1 MINKVIGWSLK
12 NRLFI
17 VLGALLMLF
26 WGAYES
32 TRIPVDVFPDLT
44 SPTVTI
50 LTEAHGMAPEE
61 VETLVTFPIETA
73 LNGAS
78 GVRRVRSSTGVGYSS
93 VWVEFNWNTDI
104 YQARQ
109 IVSEKLQLVRSSL
122 PPEISSPAMQPITSI
137 MGEVMFIS
145 LSSDRHS
152 TMELKTLADWTFRRR
167 MLAVPGVAQ
176 VIPFGG
182 DTKQYQVIVEPEQL
196 ASYGITLNEV
206 VEALK
211 STNENSSA
219 GFYTEGGQEF
229 LIQGLGRVNSTEDIA
244 NTVLSVRN
252 GIPILVG
259 QVAEVKIAAAPKRG
273 EGSYNG
279 QPAVIIGIQKQPD
292 ANTLE
297 LTRNIDRLLDDIEP
311 KLPLGMKIDRNIFRQ
326 ADFISVSIDNVLKAL
341 RDGSVL
347 VVVIVLIFLASFRA
361 TLITLLAIPLSLM
374 ATIFTM
380 KAFGITINTMTLGGM
395 AIAIG
400 ALVDDAII
408 VVENTVRR
416 LRENTLLPISK
427 QRAPLTLVFDATRE
441 IQGSIVFATMIIM
454 LVFVPL
460 FFLSGIEGRLLQ
472 PLGLAYVVSL
482 AASLL
487 IAITVTPVLCVLLL
501 PRSKMIRK
509 AEETGL
515 VKRCKKI
522 YAPILDGS
530 LKYWKIVT
538 GGALAALIAALVAL
552 GSTGQSF
559 LPDFNEG
566 SLTLM
571 TVTLPGTSLEES
583 NRIGQIVEKILLNQP
598 EIVATARRTGR
609 AELDEHSLAVHA
621 SEIEVSLKMG
631 KRSIEELLTVLRQ
644 KLSLV
649 PGTNVVIG
657 QPISH
662 RIDHMLSGTRANIAV
677 KIFGSDLSE
686 LRRLGAQTESV
697 MKKINGVVDLA
708 VEQQSEIPFL
718 SVIFNRDNIA
728 RYGMQVQDVAETI
741 ETAFYGHT
749 VSRVLEGQASYDL
762 TVRYDSSVLEN
773 LDTLRSTKITTP
785 SGARVPLFSLAEIRK
800 GRGPHTISREN
811 VQRKIVIMANVGEGR
826 DLKGVVEDIRSAVA
840 VGIDMPPG
848 YHVEYGGQFES
859 AEEASRTLMIL
870 GSAIIV
876 GIFLLLFIAF
886 ESARDAFLVMLN
898 LPLGL
903 VGGVIG
909 VFVSGGVLSVA
920 SMIGFISLF
929 GIATRNGVMM
939 ISHIHQLV
947 ENEGILD
954 PREAVRRGAMER
966 LVPILMTALTAGFA
980 LVPLAM
986 AGGEPGSEIQTPMA
1000 IVILFGLFTST
1011 VLNMIVV
1018 PALYLR
1024 FGSVRLKAEG
1034 QTKELAAL
1042 DKDLET
1048 APQSAQP

>member
-1 MINKVIGWSLK
+1 
-12 NRLFI
+12 
-17 VLGALLMLF
+17 
-26 WGAYES
+26 
-32 TRIPVDVFPDLT
+32 
-44 SPTVTI
+44 
-50 LTEAHGMAPEE
+50 
-61 VETLVTFPIETA
+61 
-73 LNGAS
+73 
-78 GVRRVRSSTGVGYSS
+78 
-93 VWVEFNWNTDI
+93 
-104 YQARQ
+104 
-109 IVSEKLQLVRSSL
+109 
-122 PPEISSPAMQPITSI
+122 
-137 MGEVMFIS
+137 
-145 LSSDRHS
+145 
-152 TMELKTLADWTFRRR
+152 
-167 MLAVPGVAQ
+167 
-176 VIPFGG
+176 
-182 DTKQYQVIVEPEQL
+182 
-196 ASYGITLNEV
+196 
-206 VEALK
+206 
-211 STNENSSA
+211 
-219 GFYTEGGQEF
+219 
-229 LIQGLGRVNSTEDIA
+229 
-244 NTVLSVRN
+244 
-252 GIPILVG
+252 
-259 QVAEVKIAAAPKRG
+259 
-273 EGSYNG
+273 
-279 QPAVIIGIQKQPD
+279 
-292 ANTLE
+292 
-297 LTRNIDRLLDDIEP
+297 
-311 KLPLGMKIDRNIFRQ
+311 
-326 ADFISVSIDNVLKAL
+326 
-341 RDGSVL
+341 
-347 VVVIVLIFLASFRA
+347 
-361 TLITLLAIPLSLM
+361 
-374 ATIFTM
+374 
-380 KAFGITINTMTLGGM
+380 
-395 AIAIG
+395 
-400 ALVDDAII
+400 
-408 VVENTVRR
+408 
-416 LRENTLLPISK
+416 
-427 QRAPLTLVFDATRE
+427 
-441 IQGSIVFATMIIM
+441 
-454 LVFVPL
+454 
-460 FFLSGIEGRLLQ
+460 
-472 PLGLAYVVSL
+472 
-482 AASLL
+482 
-487 IAITVTPVLCVLLL
+487 
-501 PRSKMIRK
+501 MIRK